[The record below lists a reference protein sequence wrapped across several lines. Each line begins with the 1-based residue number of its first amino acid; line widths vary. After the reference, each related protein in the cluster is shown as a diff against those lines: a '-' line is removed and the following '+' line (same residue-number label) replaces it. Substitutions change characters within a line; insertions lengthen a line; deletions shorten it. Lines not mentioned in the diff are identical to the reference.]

1 MFLNCLL
8 LIAYWLL
15 ISQYSAVLK
24 LIYLIL
30 IPFKLNKLILSL
42 INSLNFNSLNFN
54 YLNFKGL
61 ISPSFNSI
69 SFVSNLRLLCTVPS
83 GRHICS
89 RRFQSAGQSFDA
101 FVCHVVI
108 TFSVYMSSL
117 RDKVPNCGIATRRLK
132 SAVTNMPSL
141 RDVEILLNN
150 RKSIQLRLNRGFFTF
165 RFSFPPL
172 LLFVFHFSLFTL
184 SPLSIF
190 AQNAVNQPVAPSFDT
205 IKTVDLQQVTVT
217 ATMATTT
224 TPVTFTNLS
233 KEQIRRSDFG
243 QDIPYLLKTTPSVVE
258 TSDAG
263 AGIGYTGLRIR
274 GSDATRTNVTIDG
287 IPLNDAEGQGVYWVD
302 LPDLSASSSMI
313 QIQRGVGTSTN
324 GAGAFGATINL
335 ITNGLRP
342 EKYFNYTGGIGSFG
356 TLRNAISAGTG
367 LMNHKFAVDMKL
379 SSITSNGYVDRAA
392 SNLQSLYLSGLYLFK
407 NGSLKAKLMTGK
419 EKTYQSWYGIPSV
432 YLDSLRTFNPAGT
445 EKSDSP
451 YANQTDNYQQTHVH
465 LVYNQ
470 QFTPNWRGNISAHYT
485 KGKGYY
491 EEYKASQKLK
501 TYSELLPKD
510 TTDLVR
516 QLWLDNDFY
525 GAVFSAI
532 YEKKGLEWT
541 TGGSWN
547 EYDGNHFGKV
557 IWYKNYNPKTPN
569 INNAEF
575 YRSTSN
581 KTDVNIYSKLN
592 APITAQLNGFIDLQL
607 RAINYTTLGIDR
619 KKRDI
624 SRNKN
629 YVFFNPKFGLN
640 YVSTEGAKLYASFAI
655 ANREPNR
662 NDLIDAEIAYLPVS
676 ERLYNTEIGWR
687 KTTENANF
695 GVNFYHMQYKNQL
708 AVTGAINDVGEQIR
722 ANVADSYR
730 AGIELE
736 AAFKLSNQLI
746 VNSNATFS
754 QNKIRNFTENIDNWD
769 KGGQD
774 VFNRGT
780 TDLALSPNAI
790 LNLELRYS
798 ILKNDKSEL
807 SFTPSV
813 KYVGKQFLDNSSN
826 ENTILNAFN
835 YTNFQLF
842 YATKLTNNKA
852 IKSLT
857 IKLLIANVFNQKYVN
872 NGWTYRFTSPSYD
885 PRPDD
890 NYARSEG
897 KNVYNLSGFFPQA
910 GRYYSLGASI
920 DF

>member
-1 MFLNCLL
+1 MFVYCLL
-8 LIAYWLL
+8 FIAYWLL
-15 ISQYSAVLK
+15 IS
-24 LIYLIL
+24 
-30 IPFKLNKLILSL
+30 PFN
-42 INSLNFNSLNFN
+42 
-54 YLNFKGL
+54 
-61 ISPSFNSI
+61 
-69 SFVSNLRLLCTVPS
+69 
-83 GRHICS
+83 
-89 RRFQSAGQSFDA
+89 A
-101 FVCHVVI
+101 
-108 TFSVYMSSL
+108 
-117 RDKVPNCGIATRRLK
+117 
-132 SAVTNMPSL
+132 
-141 RDVEILLNN
+141 
-150 RKSIQLRLNRGFFTF
+150 
-165 RFSFPPL
+165 
-172 LLFVFHFSLFTL
+172 LLFGLSNRVLFTFHFSLFTL
-184 SPLSIF
+184 FLPLSIY
-190 AQNAVNQPVAPSFDT
+190 AQNDVNKSVVSPVDT
-205 IKTVDLQQVTVT
+205 LKTLDLQQVTIT
-217 ATMATTT
+217 ATMATAA
-224 TPVTFTNLS
+224 TPVTFINIS

-274 GSDATRTNVTIDG
+274 GSDATRTNITVDG
-287 IPLNDAEGQGVYWVD
+287 IPLNDSESQLVYWVNM
-302 LPDLSASSSMI
+302 PDFAASTSMI

-324 GAGAFGATINL
+324 GSGAFGATINL

-342 EKYFNYTGGIGSFG
+342 EKYLNYTGGVGSFG

-367 LMNHKFAVDMKL
+367 LMNNKFAVDMKL
-379 SSITSNGYVDRAA
+379 SSITSDGYVDRAA

-407 NGSLKAKLMTGK
+407 KGSLKAKLMTGK

-485 KGKGYY
+485 NGNGYY

-501 TYSELLPKD
+501 NYSELLPKD
-510 TTDLVR
+510 TTDLMR

-525 GAVFSAI
+525 GAVFSAT

-541 TGGSWN
+541 TGGSLN

-557 IWYKNYNPKTPN
+557 IWYKTYNPKSSN
-569 INNAEF
+569 ISNTEF
-575 YRSTSN
+575 YRSTSK
-581 KTDVNIYSKLN
+581 KTDFTIYSKLN

-607 RAINYTTLGIDR
+607 RTINYSTLGNDR
-619 KKRDI
+619 KNRDI
-624 SRNKN
+624 SRNKK
-629 YVFFNPKFGLN
+629 YYFFNPKFGLN
-640 YVSTEGAKLYASFAI
+640 YNYREGSKLYASFAI

-662 NDLIDAEIAYLPVS
+662 NDLIDAEIANLPVS
-676 ERLYNTEIGWR
+676 ERLFNTEIGWR
-687 KTTENANF
+687 KTTKNANF
-695 GVNFYHMQYKNQL
+695 AINFYQMQYKNQL
-708 AVTGAINDVGEQIR
+708 AVTGQINDVGEQIR

-736 AAFKLSNQLI
+736 AAFKLSNQFIL
-746 VNSNATFS
+746 NSNATFS
-754 QNKIRNFTENIDNWD
+754 QNKIRNFTENIDNWETE
-769 KGGQD
+769 KQD

-780 TDLALSPNAI
+780 TDLALSPNAVF
-790 LNLELRYS
+790 NLELRYS
-798 ILKNDKSEL
+798 ILKNAQSEL

-813 KYVGKQFLDNSSN
+813 KYVGKQYLDNSSN
-826 ENTILNAFN
+826 GNTVLNAFN
-835 YTNFQLF
+835 YTNLQLF
-842 YATKLTNNKA
+842 YSTKFTNNKT

-857 IKLLIANVFNQKYVN
+857 IKLLIANVLNQKYVN

-897 KNVYNLSGFFPQA
+897 NNVYNLTGFFPQA

>member
-1 MFLNCLL
+1 MFVYCLL
-8 LIAYWLL
+8 FIAYWLL
-15 ISQYSAVLK
+15 IS
-24 LIYLIL
+24 
-30 IPFKLNKLILSL
+30 PFN
-42 INSLNFNSLNFN
+42 
-54 YLNFKGL
+54 
-61 ISPSFNSI
+61 
-69 SFVSNLRLLCTVPS
+69 
-83 GRHICS
+83 
-89 RRFQSAGQSFDA
+89 A
-101 FVCHVVI
+101 
-108 TFSVYMSSL
+108 
-117 RDKVPNCGIATRRLK
+117 
-132 SAVTNMPSL
+132 
-141 RDVEILLNN
+141 
-150 RKSIQLRLNRGFFTF
+150 
-165 RFSFPPL
+165 
-172 LLFVFHFSLFTL
+172 LLFGLSNRVLFTFHFSLFTL
-184 SPLSIF
+184 FLPLSIY
-190 AQNAVNQPVAPSFDT
+190 AQNDVNKSVASPVDT
-205 IKTVDLQQVTVT
+205 LKTLDLQQVTIT
-217 ATMATTT
+217 ATMATAA
-224 TPVTFTNLS
+224 TPVTFINIS

-274 GSDATRTNVTIDG
+274 GSDATRTNITVDG
-287 IPLNDAEGQGVYWVD
+287 IPLNDSESQLVYWVNM
-302 LPDLSASSSMI
+302 PDFAASTSMI

-324 GAGAFGATINL
+324 GSGAFGATINL

-342 EKYFNYTGGIGSFG
+342 EKYLNYTGGVGSFG

-367 LMNHKFAVDMKL
+367 LMNNKFAVDMKL
-379 SSITSNGYVDRAA
+379 SSITSDGYVDRAA

-407 NGSLKAKLMTGK
+407 KGSLKAKLMTGK

-485 KGKGYY
+485 NGNGYY

-501 TYSELLPKD
+501 NYSELLPKD
-510 TTDLVR
+510 TTDLMR

-525 GAVFSAI
+525 GAVFSAT

-541 TGGSWN
+541 TGGSLN

-557 IWYKNYNPKTPN
+557 IWYKTYNPKSSN
-569 INNAEF
+569 ISNTEF
-575 YRSTSN
+575 YRSTSK
-581 KTDVNIYSKLN
+581 KTDFTIYSKLN

-607 RAINYTTLGIDR
+607 RTINYSTLGNDR
-619 KKRDI
+619 KNRDI
-624 SRNKN
+624 SRNKK
-629 YVFFNPKFGLN
+629 YYFFNPKFGLN
-640 YVSTEGAKLYASFAI
+640 YNYREGSKLYASFAI

-662 NDLIDAEIAYLPVS
+662 NDLIDAEIANLPVS
-676 ERLYNTEIGWR
+676 ERLFNTEIGWR
-687 KTTENANF
+687 KTTKNANF
-695 GVNFYHMQYKNQL
+695 AINFYQMQYKNQL
-708 AVTGAINDVGEQIR
+708 AVTGQINDVGEQIR

-736 AAFKLSNQLI
+736 AAFKLSNQFIL
-746 VNSNATFS
+746 NSNATFS
-754 QNKIRNFTENIDNWD
+754 QNKIRNFTENIDNWETE
-769 KGGQD
+769 KQD

-780 TDLALSPNAI
+780 TDLALSPNAVF
-790 LNLELRYS
+790 NLELRYS
-798 ILKNDKSEL
+798 ILKNAQSEL

-813 KYVGKQFLDNSSN
+813 KYVGKQYLDNSSN
-826 ENTILNAFN
+826 GNTVLNAFN
-835 YTNFQLF
+835 YTNLQLF
-842 YATKLTNNKA
+842 YSTKFTNNKT

-857 IKLLIANVFNQKYVN
+857 IKLLIANVLNQKYVN

-897 KNVYNLSGFFPQA
+897 NNVYNLTGFFPQA

>member
-1 MFLNCLL
+1 M
-8 LIAYWLL
+8 
-15 ISQYSAVLK
+15 
-24 LIYLIL
+24 
-30 IPFKLNKLILSL
+30 
-42 INSLNFNSLNFN
+42 
-54 YLNFKGL
+54 
-61 ISPSFNSI
+61 
-69 SFVSNLRLLCTVPS
+69 
-83 GRHICS
+83 
-89 RRFQSAGQSFDA
+89 
-101 FVCHVVI
+101 
-108 TFSVYMSSL
+108 
-117 RDKVPNCGIATRRLK
+117 
-132 SAVTNMPSL
+132 
-141 RDVEILLNN
+141 LLNA
-150 RKSIQLRLNRGFFTF
+150 
-165 RFSFPPL
+165 RFS
-172 LLFVFHFSLFTL
+172 LFALSFFIFHFSFFTL
-184 SPLSIF
+184 FPLSIF
-190 AQNAVNQPVAPSFDT
+190 AQNTANQPIAPSFDT
-205 IKTVDLQQVTVT
+205 LKTVDLQQVTVT
-217 ATMATTT
+217 ATMATAA

-274 GSDATRTNVTIDG
+274 GSDATRTNITVDG
-287 IPLNDAEGQGVYWVD
+287 IPLNDSESQLVYWVNM
-302 LPDLSASSSMI
+302 PDFAALTSMI

-324 GAGAFGATINL
+324 GSGAFGATINL
-335 ITNGLRP
+335 ITNVLRP
-342 EKYFNYTGGIGSFG
+342 EKYLNYTGGIGSFG

-367 LMNHKFAVDMKL
+367 LMNNKFSVDMKL
-379 SSITSNGYVDRAA
+379 SSITSDGYVDRAA

-407 NGSLKAKLMTGK
+407 NGTLKAKLMTGK
-419 EKTYQSWYGIPSV
+419 EKTYQSWYGIPPL
-432 YLDSLRTFNPAGT
+432 YLDSLRTYNPAGT

-470 QFTPNWRGNISAHYT
+470 QFTTNWRGNISAHYT
-485 KGKGYY
+485 KGTGYY
-491 EEYKASQKLK
+491 EEYKANQNLK
-501 TYSELLPKD
+501 NYSELLPKD

-516 QLWLDNDFY
+516 QLWLDNDLY
-525 GAVFSAI
+525 GSVFSAT

-547 EYDGNHFGKV
+547 QYDGNHFGKV
-557 IWYKNYNPKTPN
+557 IWYKSYNPKSSN

-581 KTDVNIYSKLN
+581 KTDFNIYSKLN
-592 APITAQLNGFIDLQL
+592 APITTQLNGFIDLQL
-607 RAINYTTLGIDR
+607 RTINYTTLGNDR

-624 SRNKN
+624 LRDKK
-629 YVFFNPKFGLN
+629 YTFFNPKFGLN
-640 YVSTEGAKLYASFAI
+640 YQNRGGDKLYASFAI

-662 NDLIDAEIAYLPVS
+662 NDLIDSEIGNLPVS

-687 KTTENANF
+687 KATATTNF
-695 GVNFYHMQYKNQL
+695 GINFYHMQYKNQL
-708 AVTGAINDVGEQIR
+708 AVTGQINDVGEQIR
-722 ANVADSYR
+722 ANVANSYR

-746 VNSNATFS
+746 VNGNATFS

-769 KGGQD
+769 TGGQD

-790 LNLELRYS
+790 FNLELRYS

-813 KYVGKQFLDNSSN
+813 KYVGKQYLDNSSN

-835 YTNFQLF
+835 YTNLQLF
-842 YATKLTNNKA
+842 YSTKCANKPSKPLS

-857 IKLLIANVFNQKYVN
+857 IKLLMANVFNQKYVN
-872 NGWTYRFTSPSYD
+872 NGWTYRFTSPNYD